1 MKKYLVVIDMQKD
14 FVSGVLGTKEA
25 MSIVPNVVEKVKNFD
40 GTIIF
45 TKDTHG
51 EDYLFTQE
59 GRKLPVVHCVAQT
72 DGWNLVDELE
82 ELCKEH
88 SYRIYE
94 KGTFGCARLA
104 EDLKAEQEKEAID
117 SIELIGVCTDICV
130 ISNAM
135 LIKAFLP
142 EVEIKVDSTCC
153 AGVTIESHKTA
164 LESMKACQIEI
175 K

>member
-51 EDYLFTQE
+51 EDYLNTQE

-72 DGWNLVDELE
+72 EGWELVNELE

-88 SYRIYE
+88 GYSIYE